1 MYFQTYT
8 ADFIQELVCYEP
20 LISSPMKV
28 RWGRNLLNSCFKVA
42 VVLMEAGGVPA
53 IATKHQ
59 MWVYQDFDRG
69 MFVLYCALLSYCFVI
84 VWFTALIIQ
93 FFAA

>member
-1 MYFQTYT
+1 
-8 ADFIQELVCYEP
+8 
-20 LISSPMKV
+20 MKM

-59 MWVYQDFDRG
+59 MWVYQNFDRG
-69 MFVLYCALLSYCFVI
+69 MFVFYCALLSYCFVI